1 MKNTIGAHSLRAG
14 AGRRTIHLTMAA
26 DEAKVKALAEYVAG
40 KSAATGVTTRGAA
53 AQLASSYSDFISDN
67 SAGKKAMLAEQR
79 QYQELE
85 QLLDIQRPAARD
97 AATWQARRDAVAA
110 VGAGDSQTASAVAA
124 QLARARE
131 AAAAFSDDSLA
142 SSKAEHAGAGAAHHF
157 DASIA
162 LTNFGVNP
170 PHDDA
175 AGRSQHPRQTDTL
188 PAAGARAHAGL
199 CGVGMKL
206 KMLESGAQITEIVH
220 DSPAWRSALA
230 VGDSIVAVDGDSVL
244 GSSLAQVVSKLMGVE
259 GSSVSVTI
267 ATGGCVV
274 LRRHKSAGP
283 VAPSFSAPATAT
295 LAPPHLR
302 YGLGVKVSARA
313 GECPGGDD
321 RQDTNRTKSKEEDA
335 RGHSSVRDAAAC
347 THAHTH
353 THTHTHTHIDSV
365 TDRFSARDALLQ
377 SWYADTGAPPPP
389 PPPQLHSQHATA
401 SAAAAASL
409 ASQNANP
416 PPPHTAPPQTQPG
429 PAPGEPDTTPA
440 APAQAERDLAA
451 AMAAKDRQI
460 EELQQALAS
469 QGISI
474 YVLESIYVCV
484 CVCACVH
491 ACMHA
496 RIDVVCVCLCA
507 CMHTNIHTNKQT
519 NIHTYILTHTHTYT
533 HTHTHTYV
541 HTAGLADDRAGR
553 AWLSLCHRPPA
564 NTTKQ
569 PGASHRIRIRALTGE
584 RRARN
589 AGGGGGSARGW
600 RGSGGRALFR
610 AAKARG
616 AAVSVGGRGRQCV
629 SSVGRRVVGLQ
640 PGGV

>member
-1 MKNTIGAHSLRAG
+1 MFDRYELYIGTVCTLQEFCRGKSSHEKPHAALPVFPCCSAAG
-14 AGRRTIHLTMAA
+14 AADGTGLGKVGVRVVLSIVTTVSNEALKTMAA

-40 KSAATGVTTRGAA
+40 KSAATGVATRGAA

-85 QLLDIQRPAARD
+85 QLLEIQRPAVRD

-142 SSKAEHAGAGAAHHF
+142 SSKAEHALAGAAHHF

-274 LRRHKSAGP
+274 LRRHKSAAP
-283 VAPSFSAPATAT
+283 VAPAFSAPATAT
-295 LAPPHLR
+295 
-302 YGLGVKVSARA
+302 
-313 GECPGGDD
+313 
-321 RQDTNRTKSKEEDA
+321 Q
-335 RGHSSVRDAAAC
+335 
-347 THAHTH
+347 
-353 THTHTHTHIDSV
+353 
-365 TDRFSARDALLQ
+365 
-377 SWYADTGAPPPP
+377 
-389 PPPQLHSQHATA
+389 
-401 SAAAAASL
+401 
-409 ASQNANP
+409 
-416 PPPHTAPPQTQPG
+416 
-429 PAPGEPDTTPA
+429 
-440 APAQAERDLAA
+440 
-451 AMAAKDRQI
+451 
-460 EELQQALAS
+460 
-469 QGISI
+469 
-474 YVLESIYVCV
+474 
-484 CVCACVH
+484 ACVQS
-491 ACMHA
+491 
-496 RIDVVCVCLCA
+496 
-507 CMHTNIHTNKQT
+507 KQ
-519 NIHTYILTHTHTYT
+519 
-533 HTHTHTYV
+533 
-541 HTAGLADDRAGR
+541 R
-553 AWLSLCHRPPA
+553 
-564 NTTKQ
+564 
-569 PGASHRIRIRALTGE
+569 
-584 RRARN
+584 
-589 AGGGGGSARGW
+589 
-600 RGSGGRALFR
+600 
-610 AAKARG
+610 
-616 AAVSVGGRGRQCV
+616 
-629 SSVGRRVVGLQ
+629 
-640 PGGV
+640 

>member
-79 QYQELE
+79 KYQELE

-142 SSKAEHAGAGAAHHF
+142 SSKAEHALAGAAHHF

-313 GECPGGDD
+313 GEGPGGDV

-335 RGHSSVRDAAAC
+335 RGHSSVRDA
-347 THAHTH
+347 
-353 THTHTHTHIDSV
+353 
-365 TDRFSARDALLQ
+365 LLQ

-389 PPPQLHSQHATA
+389 PAAQLHSQHATA

-429 PAPGEPDTTPA
+429 PAPGEPDTTPT

-469 QGISI
+469 QVISI

-484 CVCACVH
+484 RACVR

-496 RIDVVCVCLCA
+496 RTHRCSVCVCA

-519 NIHTYILTHTHTYT
+519 NIHTYLLTYTHTYI
-533 HTHTHTYV
+533 HTHTHTYIR
-541 HTAGLADDRAGR
+541 TYSWPRR
-553 AWLSLCHRPPA
+553 RPCW
-564 NTTKQ
+564 
-569 PGASHRIRIRALTGE
+569 ASMA
-584 RRARN
+584 
-589 AGGGGGSARGW
+589 
-600 RGSGGRALFR
+600 
-610 AAKARG
+610 
-616 AAVSVGGRGRQCV
+616 
-629 SSVGRRVVGLQ
+629 
-640 PGGV
+640 